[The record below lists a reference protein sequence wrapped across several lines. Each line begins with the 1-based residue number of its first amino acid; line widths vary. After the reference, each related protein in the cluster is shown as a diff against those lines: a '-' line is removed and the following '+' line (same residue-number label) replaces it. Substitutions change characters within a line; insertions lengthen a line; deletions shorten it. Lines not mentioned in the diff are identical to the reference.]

1 MVTFSLKLTS
11 KWDKHKENKVKNE
24 IRRHKMGKEG
34 NTNWKKK
41 ITSFKTNLVAIYIYK
56 NVKFWRF
63 NFSNFLKS
71 VSGAQKW
78 IHPAEL
84 RWNQADNALGCEMV
98 ALLAGKSC
106 LLRNSIYMACTIQ
119 PSKEGRCSGN
129 KVPGIM
135 SRCLV
140 MPTFFFFC
148 LTQLCCP
155 GEIRKN
161 SIHMGLSGKVCTWHP
176 SLSSLKPFH

>member
-1 MVTFSLKLTS
+1 MRLDGT
-11 KWDKHKENKVKNE
+11 KWVKKG
-24 IRRHKMGKEG
+24 IQIG
-34 NTNWKKK
+34 KKK

-140 MPTFFFFC
+140 MPTFFFFAW
-148 LTQLCCP
+148 
-155 GEIRKN
+155 R
-161 SIHMGLSGKVCTWHP
+161 
-176 SLSSLKPFH
+176 SSAVQVRYVKIAFIWAYLAKFVHGTPRSPL